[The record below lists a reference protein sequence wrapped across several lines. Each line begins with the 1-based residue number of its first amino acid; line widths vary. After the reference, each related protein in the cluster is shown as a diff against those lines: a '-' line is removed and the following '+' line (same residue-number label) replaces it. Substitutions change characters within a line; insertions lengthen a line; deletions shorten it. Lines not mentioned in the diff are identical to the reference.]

1 MEKEIKLPKVAEGAE
16 SAIVSDILV
25 KEGDTIEKGQSI
37 IVVES
42 DKASVEVPSEEA
54 GKVKTIH
61 VKKDAEIKPDDVILI
76 LETEE
81 QAKEQ
86 PKENGEEKE
95 EEKGKEE
102 PGEKPKV
109 KDEKKV
115 EAKES
120 KKKEEQPEPK
130 GEVKEKAKESGNE
143 GEKSKPEQK
152 VKKEEQ
158 PQAKQLPKENGEK
171 KEEKKGKEEPGEE
184 PKGEE
189 ERRVETKESKKEEQ
203 PQAKEKPAEEEEVAA
218 APNVLRLA
226 RELGINI
233 NDVKGSG
240 AQGKILEEDVTA
252 YAREIILGKLRGAD
266 AEESLPDFS
275 RWGEIEKISLKSIR
289 RATAKKTAASWRI
302 IPHVTHFDEAEI
314 SKIEELRKNKSH
326 LMEKHGGK
334 LTVTAI
340 LLKILAEA
348 LKEFPKF
355 NASIDIKNK
364 EIILRKY
371 INIGVAV
378 DTERGLLVPVV
389 REVDK
394 KNLVNLSVEL
404 TELSEKARNGKLS
417 ADEMNG
423 GGFVIS
429 NVGGIGG
436 TNFTQLIYHPQ
447 VAILGVAKAD
457 VKPVFIDG
465 DFKPKLMLPLS
476 LSYDHRLIDGA
487 DAARFLRWTCDVI
500 ENPLN
505 LFIEESS

>member
-1 MEKEIKLPKVAEGAE
+1 MEKEIKLPKVAEGVE
-16 SAIVSDILV
+16 SATVTDILV
-25 KEGDTIEKGQSI
+25 KEGDTVAKGQSL

-54 GKVKTIH
+54 GKVKAVNI
-61 VKKDAEIKPDDVILI
+61 KKDAEIKPGDVILI

-81 QAKEQ
+81 QLAKEEVKVEAKETKEKEKEKKSKAEKEKKKEEQ
-86 PKENGEEKE
+86 PRAKEKVSAEAEEKE
-95 EEKGKEE
+95 EEKKAEQ
-102 PGEKPKV
+102 P
-109 KDEKKV
+109 
-115 EAKES
+115 EAKE
-120 KKKEEQPEPK
+120 KKEP
-130 GEVKEKAKESGNE
+130 V
-143 GEKSKPEQK
+143 
-152 VKKEEQ
+152 EEI
-158 PQAKQLPKENGEK
+158 
-171 KEEKKGKEEPGEE
+171 
-184 PKGEE
+184 
-189 ERRVETKESKKEEQ
+189 
-203 PQAKEKPAEEEEVAA
+203 AA

-240 AQGKILEEDVTA
+240 PEGKILEEDIITF
-252 YAREIILGKLRGAD
+252 AREIIQGKLKGAD

-275 RWGEIEKISLKSIR
+275 RWGEIEKIPLKSIR
-289 RATAKKTAASWRI
+289 KATAKKTAASWRT

-314 SKIEELRKNKSH
+314 SKIEELRTTKNH
-326 LMEKHGGK
+326 LAEKQGGK

-355 NASIDIKNK
+355 NASIDTKNE
-364 EIILRKY
+364 EIILKKY
-371 INIGVAV
+371 IHIGVAV

-389 REVDK
+389 RDVNK
-394 KNLVNLSVEL
+394 KNLIDLSVEL
-404 TELSEKARNGKLS
+404 TELSEKARKGKLS
-417 ADEMNG
+417 VDEMNG

-447 VAILGVAKAD
+447 VAILGVSKAEI
-457 VKPVFIDG
+457 KAVFTDG
-465 DFKPKLMLPLS
+465 EFKPKLMLPLS

-487 DAARFLRWTCDVI
+487 DAARFLRWICEVI

-505 LFIEESS
+505 MFMEE

>member
-16 SAIVSDILV
+16 SATVTEILV
-25 KEGDTIEKGQSI
+25 KEGDTIEKGQSV

-61 VKKDAEIKPDDVILI
+61 VKIDVEIKPDDVILI
-76 LETEE
+76 LETED

-86 PKENGEEKE
+86 PKENGEKKEEE

-102 PGEKPKV
+102 PEEKPKEEE
-109 KDEKKV
+109 EKKV

-120 KKKEEQPEPK
+120 KKKKEKKEEQPEPK
-130 GEVKEKAKESGNE
+130 AEVKAKESGKE
-143 GEKSKPEQK
+143 EEESKTEQK
-152 VKKEEQ
+152 EKKEEQ
-158 PQAKQLPKENGEK
+158 PQ
-171 KEEKKGKEEPGEE
+171 
-184 PKGEE
+184 
-189 ERRVETKESKKEEQ
+189 R
-203 PQAKEKPAEEEEVAA
+203 KEKTEEEVATT
-218 APNVLRLA
+218 PNVSRLA

-240 AQGKILEEDVTA
+240 PQGKISEEDVTA
-252 YAREIILGKLRGAD
+252 YAREIILGKLKGAD
-266 AEESLPDFS
+266 AEELLPDFS
-275 RWGEIEKISLKSIR
+275 RWGEVEKISLKSIR
-289 RATAKKTAASWRI
+289 SATAKKTAASWRI

-314 SKIEELRKNKSH
+314 SKIEELRKNKNP
-326 LMEKHGGK
+326 LVEKHGGK

-340 LLKILAEA
+340 LLKVLAEA

-389 REVDK
+389 RDVDK
-394 KNLVNLSVEL
+394 KDLINLSVEL

-417 ADEMNG
+417 GDEMNG
-423 GGFVIS
+423 GGFVLS

-457 VKPVFIDG
+457 VKPVFKDG
-465 DFKPKLMLPLS
+465 EFKPKLMLPLS

>member
-25 KEGDTIEKGQSI
+25 KEGDTIEKGQSV

-54 GKVKTIH
+54 GKVKAIH

-81 QAKEQ
+81 HAKEQ
-86 PKENGEEKE
+86 PKENGEKKE
-95 EEKGKEE
+95 EEEGKEK

-109 KDEKKV
+109 NE

-130 GEVKEKAKESGNE
+130 GEVKEKAKDSGKE
-143 GEKSKPEQK
+143 GEKSKAEQK
-152 VKKEEQ
+152 EKKEEQ
-158 PQAKQLPKENGEK
+158 PPAKQPPTENGEK
-171 KEEKKGKEEPGEE
+171 KEEEKGKEEPGEE
-184 PKGEE
+184 PKVEE
-189 ERRVETKESKKEEQ
+189 DRRVNTKESKKEEQ
-203 PQAKEKPAEEEEVAA
+203 PQAKEKPAEKEVAA

-226 RELGINI
+226 RELGINV
-233 NDVKGSG
+233 NDVKASG
-240 AQGKILEEDVTA
+240 PQGKILEEDVTA
-252 YAREIILGKLRGAD
+252 YAKEIILSKLRGAD

-275 RWGEIEKISLKSIR
+275 RWGEIEKSSLKSIR
-289 RATAKKTAASWRI
+289 RSTAKKTATSWRI

-314 SKIEELRKNKSH
+314 SKIEELRKDKNH
-326 LMEKHGGK
+326 LIEKHGGK

-389 REVDK
+389 RDVDK
-394 KNLVNLSVEL
+394 KNLISLSVEL

-436 TNFTQLIYHPQ
+436 NNFTQLIYHPQ
-447 VAILGVAKAD
+447 VAILGIAKAA

-465 DFKPKLMLPLS
+465 EFKPKLMLPLS

>member
-1 MEKEIKLPKVAEGAE
+1 MEKEIKLPKVAEGVE
-16 SAIVSDILV
+16 SATVTDILV
-25 KEGDTIEKGQSI
+25 KEGDTVAKGQSL

-54 GKVKTIH
+54 GKVKAVNI
-61 VKKDAEIKPDDVILI
+61 KKDAEIKPGDVILI

-81 QAKEQ
+81 QLAKEQ
-86 PKENGEEKE
+86 PKEKEEKKEEEKSKGEEEPKEKPAAKEEVKVEAKETEKEEEEKSKAEQEKKKEEQPRAKEKVSAEAEEKE
-95 EEKGKEE
+95 EEKKAEQ
-102 PGEKPKV
+102 P
-109 KDEKKV
+109 
-115 EAKES
+115 EAKE
-120 KKKEEQPEPK
+120 KKEP
-130 GEVKEKAKESGNE
+130 V
-143 GEKSKPEQK
+143 
-152 VKKEEQ
+152 EEI
-158 PQAKQLPKENGEK
+158 
-171 KEEKKGKEEPGEE
+171 
-184 PKGEE
+184 
-189 ERRVETKESKKEEQ
+189 
-203 PQAKEKPAEEEEVAA
+203 AA

-240 AQGKILEEDVTA
+240 PEGKILEEDIITF
-252 YAREIILGKLRGAD
+252 AREIIQGKLKGAD

-275 RWGEIEKISLKSIR
+275 RWGEIEKIPLKSIR
-289 RATAKKTAASWRI
+289 KATAKKTAASWRT

-314 SKIEELRKNKSH
+314 SKIEELRTTKNH
-326 LMEKHGGK
+326 LAEKQGGK

-355 NASIDIKNK
+355 NASIDTKNE
-364 EIILRKY
+364 EIILKKY
-371 INIGVAV
+371 IHIGVAV

-389 REVDK
+389 RDVNK
-394 KNLVNLSVEL
+394 KNLIDLSVEL
-404 TELSEKARNGKLS
+404 TELSEKARKGKLS
-417 ADEMNG
+417 VDEMNG

-447 VAILGVAKAD
+447 VAILGVSKAEI
-457 VKPVFIDG
+457 KAVFTDG
-465 DFKPKLMLPLS
+465 EFKPKLMLPLS

-487 DAARFLRWTCDVI
+487 DAARFLRWICEVI

-505 LFIEESS
+505 MFMEE